1 MEGLLEKNEGAIY
14 SRDRLVQ
21 FLNKRGV
28 KVNLMDPRAFKT
40 QLLDR
45 DRNNIK
51 AHVIELRGIIVRLS
65 ARDTQALYEVGLYSP
80 RSEQPELKKV
90 SRDFGPNRLH
100 SFTQLPGW
108 WLVKHP

>member
-1 MEGLLEKNEGAIY
+1 MEGVLEKNEEAIY

-40 QLLDR
+40 HLLDR

-51 AHVIELRGIIVRLS
+51 AHVIEL
-65 ARDTQALYEVGLYSP
+65 
-80 RSEQPELKKV
+80 
-90 SRDFGPNRLH
+90 
-100 SFTQLPGW
+100 
-108 WLVKHP
+108 